1 MDTFELEK
9 IERFFKKPLL
19 FLVLFFRSPSCSQKN
34 IYIYKNLNVIPPSGN
49 CTTYVKIGQVQI

>member
-9 IERFFKKPLL
+9 IERFIKKPLL
-19 FLVLFFRSPSCSQKN
+19 LFFFLEVLHAARKY
-34 IYIYKNLNVIPPSGN
+34 IYICKNLNVIPPSGN

>member
-19 FLVLFFRSPSCSQKN
+19 FFFFLEVLHAARK
-34 IYIYKNLNVIPPSGN
+34 YIYKNLNVIPPSGN

>member
-9 IERFFKKPLL
+9 IERFFKKLL
-19 FLVLFFRSPSCSQKN
+19 LCFFLEVLHAARK
-34 IYIYKNLNVIPPSGN
+34 YIYKNLNVIPPSGN